1 MAVST
6 NINVDYIPT
15 GGTMVEQTYSGA
27 SSGWV
32 GSFDLWTN
40 GTLLR
45 AGCLNEPEAGRIY
58 TTSGLVTDPSLIG
71 WVASGVASGTQVDF
85 LNITDYHPE
94 QYTYARTEIEETTGS
109 TTNTLTF
116 TGRNFSY
123 TIPTGVDSIIITMI
137 FLPTGAKMYVPNT
150 SNNAAKPQKIYVGDS
165 SDQSDGVVKMYIGS
179 HTDRAIKVFEE

>member
-15 GGTMVEQTYSGA
+15 GGTMVEQPYSGA

-45 AGCLNEPEAGRIY
+45 AGCLNEPEPGRIY
-58 TTSGLVTDPSLIG
+58 TTSGLVTDSSLIG
-71 WVASGVASGTQVDF
+71 WVSSGVASGTQVDF

-109 TTNTLTF
+109 TTNTLIF

-137 FLPTGAKMYVPNT
+137 FLPTGAKMYVPNA

-165 SDQSDGVVKMYIGS
+165 NDQSDKVVKMYIGS

>member
-15 GGTMVEQTYSGA
+15 GGSMVEQPYSGA
-27 SSGWV
+27 STGWV

-40 GTLLR
+40 GALLMS
-45 AGCLNEPEAGRIY
+45 GCLNEPEAGRIY

-71 WVASGVASGTQVDF
+71 WVATGVAVGTQIDF
-85 LNITDYHPE
+85 LNIADYHPE
-94 QYTYARTEIEETTGS
+94 RYTYARTEIEETTGS

-123 TIPTGVDSIIITMI
+123 TIPTGVDRIIITLI
-137 FLPTGAKMYVPNT
+137 YLPTGAKLYVPNST
-150 SNNAAKPQKIYVGDS
+150 NNAVKPQKIYVGNDNDE
-165 SDQSDGVVKMYIGS
+165 SDKVLKMYIGS
-179 HTDRAIKVFEE
+179 HTNRAVKVFEE

>member
-15 GGTMVEQTYSGA
+15 GGTMVEQPYSGA
-27 SSGWV
+27 SSGWI

-58 TTSGLVTDPSLIG
+58 TTSGLVTDPSLVG
-71 WVASGVASGTQVDF
+71 WVATGVASGTQVDF
-85 LNITDYHPE
+85 QNITDLNAAYE
-94 QYTYARTEIEETTGS
+94 YNRTEITETVGSTETTI
-109 TTNTLTF
+109 TF

-123 TIPTGVDSIIITMI
+123 TIPTGVDSIIITLI
-137 FLPTGAKMYVPNT
+137 FLPKGTKMLVPNN
-150 SNNAAKPQKIYVGDS
+150 SNNTVKPQKIYVPVS
-165 SDQSDGVVKMYIGS
+165 RLSKNTVKMYIGS
-179 HTDRAIKVFEE
+179 SADRSIKVFEE